1 MNNIMQVHI
10 IGSQTCDMGH
20 GKGEYIFSN
29 LTLKQALK
37 WFEENLN
44 DWGTIIINFKNGDI
58 LRKFDYDLY
67 NLHQFYYHLNG
78 WEYEF
83 LIDKIEFYYCFM
95 NKDIVISLK
104 N

>member
-1 MNNIMQVHI
+1 MQVHVI
-10 IGSQTCDMGH
+10 EPQICDMGH

-44 DWGTIIINFKNGDI
+44 DWGTITIDFKNGDI

-67 NLHQFYYHLNG
+67 NARQFYHNLNG

-95 NKDIVISLK
+95 NKDIIISLK

>member
-1 MNNIMQVHI
+1 MQVRVI
-10 IGSQTCDMGH
+10 ESQTCDMGQ

-44 DWGTIIINFKNGDI
+44 DWGTITINFKNGDI

-67 NLHQFYYHLNG
+67 NSHQFYHHLNG
-78 WEYEF
+78 WEYEL
-83 LIDKIEFYYCFM
+83 LIDKIEFYNCFM
-95 NKDIVISLK
+95 NKDITISLK
-104 N
+104 R